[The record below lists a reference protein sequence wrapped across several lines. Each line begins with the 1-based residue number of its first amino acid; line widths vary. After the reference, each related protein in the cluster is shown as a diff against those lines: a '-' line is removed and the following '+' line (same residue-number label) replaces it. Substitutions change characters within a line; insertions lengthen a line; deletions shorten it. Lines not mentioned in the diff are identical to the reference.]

1 MTEYRINCWNMRDLF
16 VDPTMAMPT
25 GPTPTPHDIIF
36 QPPAAPASEILVK
49 GDVSVDG
56 QSNLAVL
63 GEDAVLGGKRFPAG
77 SRIVP
82 SNRICTVSGDLN
94 GLIIGMIETES
105 GEQSDTL
112 VFANGNVALDQRFE
126 PESNPLPGTATEQTS
141 FVRGTLIET
150 PHGAIP
156 VEQLED
162 GDEVMT
168 PNGGIQLITGLNRQ
182 RFSGLDLALFPSL
195 VPVRIMAGALTG
207 GRPGHDLLV
216 SQEHRLLVDDWRAAY
231 LFGEDEILVPAK
243 SLLNDK
249 TVVLEDHRAGVEYF
263 EISVENAG
271 LVCANGLWAETNAN
285 QMDQNDFI
293 ANAAVNTAAI
303 AALPRTSAIALVA

>member
-1 MTEYRINCWNMRDLF
+1 MTEYRMNCWKKRDLIM
-16 VDPTMAMPT
+16 DPA
-25 GPTPTPHDIIF
+25 
-36 QPPAAPASEILVK
+36 PAAPTRPTLTPNDMTLLSPAAPECEILVK
-49 GDVSVDG
+49 GDVSKDG
-56 QSNLAVL
+56 RRNLTVL
-63 GEDAVLGGKRFPAG
+63 GEAALLDGKHFPAG

-82 SNRICTVSGDLN
+82 SERVCASSGHSN
-94 GLIIGMIETES
+94 GLIVGIIETTT
-105 GEQSDTL
+105 GMQSNPL
-112 VFANGNVALDQRFE
+112 VFASGNIAPDQRFE
-126 PESNPLPGTATEQTS
+126 RADKALPDATTGQTS

-168 PNGGIQLITGLNRQ
+168 PNGGIQLITGLSRQ
-182 RFSGLDLALFPSL
+182 RYSGLDLALFPSL
-195 VPVRIMAGALTG
+195 LPVRIMAGALTC

-231 LFGEDEILVPAK
+231 LFGEDEILVPAI

-249 TVVLEDHRAGVEYF
+249 SVVLEDHRAGVEYF

-271 LVCANGLWAETNAN
+271 LVNANGLWAETDSDKTE
-285 QMDQNDFI
+285 QREV
-293 ANAAVNTAAI
+293 AAEAEVSAI
-303 AALPRTSAIALVA
+303 AALPRNSTIALVA